1 LDLYLEID
9 TKGKLNTKLY
19 DKRDDFNFPFL
30 SNNIPFAPRY
40 GVYVS
45 QLAHMLLQSM
55 REYHDVLLDRTS
67 WLTQKLQKQGYVAP
81 RLLSSLKRLY
91 GRHHVL
97 IDRYE
102 ISASQIGTDLG
113 LLSSCW
119 GFFPLTGRDYQRTDR
134 DRHVGCV
141 ATGRN
146 CYSSGAPGFTLIRSR
161 VRLARVCLYFMYF
174 VSFCCS
180 VVSWVCIMSLDCPF
194 GFSFLSLFNNRFNRY
209 RIMFIL
215 TKSNRRKGN
224 NNCTGPHREDID

>member
-1 LDLYLEID
+1 MYLEID

-19 DKRDDFNFPFL
+19 DKRDDFNFPTVNFPFL
-30 SNNIPFAPRY
+30 SSNIPSAPAD

-45 QLAHMLLQSM
+45 QLICYSRACG
-55 REYHDVLLDRTS
+55 EYHDVLLDRTN
-67 WLTQKLQKQGYVAP
+67 WLTRKLEKQGYVAP

-97 IDRYE
+97 VDRYE

-146 CYSSGAPGFTLIRSR
+146 CLPFRSTWVHSHSIESSSRSR
-161 VRLARVCLYFMYF
+161 LFVLY
-174 VSFCCS
+174 VFCCS
-180 VVSWVCIMSLDCPF
+180 VVSWICIMSLDCPF
-194 GFSFLSLFNNRFNRY
+194 GFSFLSLLNHC
-209 RIMFIL
+209 L
-215 TKSNRRKGN
+215 TIFSI
-224 NNCTGPHREDID
+224 DIAWKPTCLF